1 MEGSAELTKL
11 KADVGRM
18 NRLVEQLLRV
28 ARLDAI
34 ALDVSDTVDLNE
46 VATSVVAT
54 MAPWAVAQERTM
66 ALSGADQP
74 VLVKGNAHAIADALR
89 NLVENGVTHAPS
101 RTEVTVSTHSDGR
114 LSVANQGPGI
124 PEEDR
129 QRIFERFWRGK
140 AAAAHGAGLGLAIVA
155 EIMKAHR
162 GSIRVDD
169 RPNGG
174 AIFTLAFP
182 MTDEETPRTPALCT
196 AQKSRTES

>member
-1 MEGSAELTKL
+1 MLS
-11 KADVGRM
+11 
-18 NRLVEQLLRV
+18 
-28 ARLDAI
+28 
-34 ALDVSDTVDLNE
+34 
-46 VATSVVAT
+46 
-54 MAPWAVAQERTM
+54 WAVAEEGTLAVSSPGQ
-66 ALSGADQP
+66 Q
-74 VLVKGNAHAIADALR
+74 VLVKGNAQASADALR

-169 RPNGG
+169 GPNGG

-182 MTDEETPRTPALCT
+182 TTN
-196 AQKSRTES
+196 